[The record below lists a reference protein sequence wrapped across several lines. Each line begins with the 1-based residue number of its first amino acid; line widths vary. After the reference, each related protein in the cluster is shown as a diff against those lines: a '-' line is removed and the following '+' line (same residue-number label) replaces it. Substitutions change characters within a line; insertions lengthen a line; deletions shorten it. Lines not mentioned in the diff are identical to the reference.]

1 MALRFLEPV
10 IAVTVL
16 EGDVFL
22 GLVLP
27 ISAGL
32 AFGLLR
38 VLSGSSV
45 FIVAVTSFIIGFGA
59 GFGLLKVR
67 PQIQVPDTGNFL
79 ANLLILI
86 AIAFQNALS
95 ALFSNAVGVF

>member
-1 MALRFLEPV
+1 VALRFLEPAT
-10 IAVTVL
+10 AVTVL
-16 EGDVFL
+16 EGNALL

-45 FIVAVTSFIIGFGA
+45 FIVAVTSFIGFGA